1 MGRLIVVNHVT
12 LDGVMQAP
20 ARPDEDRRG
29 GFDRGGWAAAN
40 ADAVMGETMGARMT
54 GDGELLLGR
63 RTYQDM
69 ASVWPHRPA
78 DDPYAAVINARRK
91 HVASRTLR
99 EPLEWNATLLDG
111 DVAEAVAALRER
123 ADLGILGSGELIQSL
138 MPHGLIDEYLLLI
151 HPLVFG
157 TGRRLFP
164 DGGAPAALRLV
175 DTVTTGTGVI
185 IATYRPA

>member
-1 MGRLIVVNHVT
+1 MGRLVVVNHVT

-29 GFDRGGWAAAN
+29 GCDRGGWGAAN
-40 ADAVMGETMGARMT
+40 VDAVTGEAMGARMT

-63 RTYQDM
+63 RTYEDM

-91 HVASRTLR
+91 HVASRTLH

-111 DVAEAVAALRER
+111 DVAAAVAGLRER
-123 ADLGILGSGELIQSL
+123 TDLAILGSGELIQSL

-151 HPLVFG
+151 HPLVVG
-157 TGRRLFP
+157 TGRRMFP

>member
-1 MGRLIVVNHVT
+1 MGRLVVVNHVT

-29 GFDRGGWAAAN
+29 GFDRGGWGAAN
-40 ADAVMGETMGARMT
+40 VDAVMGEAMGARMT

-63 RTYQDM
+63 RTYEDM

-111 DVAEAVAALRER
+111 DVAAAVAGLRER
-123 ADLGILGSGELIQSL
+123 TDLAILGSGELIQSL

-157 TGRRLFP
+157 TGRRMFP

>member
-29 GFDRGGWAAAN
+29 GFERGGWAAAN

-63 RTYQDM
+63 RTYEDM

-78 DDPYAAVINARRK
+78 DDPYAAVINTRRK

-99 EPLEWNATLLDG
+99 EPLDWNATLLDG
-111 DVAEAVAALRER
+111 DVAAAVAALRER
-123 ADLGILGSGELIQSL
+123 TDLAILGSGELIQSL
-138 MPHGLIDEYLLLI
+138 MPHGLIDEYLLL
-151 HPLVFG
+151 
-157 TGRRLFP
+157 
-164 DGGAPAALRLV
+164 
-175 DTVTTGTGVI
+175 
-185 IATYRPA
+185 

>member
-1 MGRLIVVNHVT
+1 MGRLVVVNHVT

-20 ARPDEDRRG
+20 ARPDEDRRS

-40 ADAVMGETMGARMT
+40 ADAVMGEAIGARMSA
-54 GDGELLLGR
+54 DGELLLGR
-63 RTYQDM
+63 RTYEDM

-78 DDPYAAVINARRK
+78 DDRYAKVINARRK

-111 DVAEAVAALRER
+111 DVPAAVAALRER
-123 ADLGILGSGELIQSL
+123 TDLGILGSGELIHSL

-157 TGRRLFP
+157 TGRRMFP
-164 DGGAPAALRLV
+164 DGSAAAALRLV